1 MRRPSFGLRP
11 LDDLIGGLRIGDNL
25 VLESSSGEVSVDG
38 FVSAFVRQSRG
49 ANRLAYLSF
58 HVPPHVVLDR
68 LSGVWD
74 AERHLLVDCYTDGL
88 GGSESAFVRFYRTKL
103 ARDFDVLRVEDV
115 ADPISV
121 RARMSALEH
130 KLGPNTRYVFDSL
143 TGVQEIWGADEALA
157 FFLRSCPRLYELRTV
172 ALWLLDRS
180 MHDGAFLSRLAR
192 VTQVILQVEAE
203 GDGYALRVAKADGR
217 PADVTG
223 RGAKIRFEGDRA
235 RLVREVEPGT
245 KERIGARIREHRRAR
260 GLSQAALA
268 RRIGVSPSALS
279 QAERGTA
286 GLSGATL
293 TRMWSELG
301 IPTGEE
307 RVDSPTLRVNR
318 RGGHAVERIAPGLDA
333 EEIAHLPGKT
343 TVSLLRFGAGQA
355 GNRAPFATKQD
366 EVVVVIGGVLELRVG
381 EQKEILHAGDA
392 AVISTEVVS
401 AWRNPGPE
409 ETVVLWSRLP

>member
-1 MRRPSFGLRP
+1 MSRPSLGLRP

-38 FVSAFVRQSRG
+38 FVSAFVRQAQG
-49 ANRLAYLSF
+49 VNRLAYLSF

-68 LSGVWD
+68 LSSVWD

-103 ARDFDVLRVEDV
+103 ARDLDVLRVEDI
-115 ADPISV
+115 ADPMSV
-121 RARMSALEH
+121 RARMSALEDD
-130 KLGPNTRYVFDSL
+130 LGPNTRYVFDSL
-143 TGVQEIWGADEALA
+143 TGMQEIWGADEALS

-172 ALWLLDRS
+172 ALWLLDRG
-180 MHDGAFLSRLAR
+180 MHDGSFLSRLAR
-192 VTQVILQVEAE
+192 VTQVILEVEAD

-223 RGAKIRFEGDRA
+223 RGAKIRFEGDHA
-235 RLVREVEPGT
+235 RLVRESEPGT

-260 GLSQAALA
+260 SLSQAALA

-293 TRMWSELG
+293 TRLWSELG
-301 IPTGEE
+301 IPGGEE
-307 RVDSPTLRVNR
+307 GVVSSPLRVFR
-318 RGGHAVERIAPGLDA
+318 RGGHSVQRIAPGLEA
-333 EEIAHLPGKT
+333 EEIVHLPGQM
-343 TVSLLRFGAGQA
+343 TVSILRFAADQS
-355 GNRAPFATKQD
+355 GNRAPFTTKRD
-366 EVVVVIGGVLELRVG
+366 EVVVVIAGVLELRVG
-381 EQKEILHAGDA
+381 ESKEVLHAGDA
-392 AVISTEVVS
+392 AVISTEVIS
-401 AWRNPGPE
+401 AWRNPGPD
-409 ETVVLWSRLP
+409 ETVVLWSLGP